1 MREHKDP
8 GPKDE
13 EVVSSRTARKGSPP
27 VFFEG
32 ISVEIEVEPEK
43 DMYKEDDQ
51 EDHPWNK
58 ERQQGTR
65 RHCLKKP

>member
-43 DMYKEDDQ
+43 DMYKEDGQ
-51 EDHPWNK
+51 EDHPW
-58 ERQQGTR
+58 T
-65 RHCLKKP
+65 